1 MSRKS
6 VLCIATSPNQA
17 DEIVDLLRTGGF
29 SNKDVSAL
37 IPGKDVGCEESTKP
51 PEAALGGVERG
62 RVLGGAFEWLVGA
75 AVLAIPGLGPL
86 VAAGPILPALG
97 GAAVGGISGA
107 LIDMGLPGY
116 EASRFESK
124 VKAGDILI
132 AVHAENS
139 DEMAQAVEIF
149 EAVGAQEIA
158 TSREP
163 KPPEPKDNAP
173 KPEPVYERAQ
183 AQMHP
188 FARSS

>member
-6 VLCIATSPNQA
+6 VLCIATSHNQA

-29 SNKDVSAL
+29 SNKDISAL
-37 IPGKDVGCEESTKP
+37 IPGKDMARDKSAKP
-51 PEAALGGVERG
+51 PEAALSRAEGG

-75 AVLAIPGLGPL
+75 VVLAVPGLGPL
-86 VAAGPILPALG
+86 VAAGPILPALSG
-97 GAAVGGISGA
+97 VAVGGISGA
-107 LIDMGLPGY
+107 LIDMGIPGY
-116 EASRFESK
+116 EANRFEGK

-132 AVHAENS
+132 AVHADSS

-163 KPPEPKDNAP
+163 ELPPEPKGNPPTWA
-173 KPEPVYERAQ
+173 YQRTQ
-183 AQMHP
+183 GLINGG
-188 FARSS
+188 